1 MEKLFLVAFVLL
13 STSVFAQKTWDYS
26 IGGSATLYKNDGGI
40 SNPGNSGNIDD
51 NSDYYGGIRSGIV
64 PASDIEEITPLAPA
78 TLLLLGL
85 GGATVGTAVCRNQK
99 RRK

>member
-1 MEKLFLVAFVLL
+1 MKKLFLVAFVLL

-26 IGGSATLYKNDGGI
+26 IGGNSIFSKAGNDNPT
-40 SNPGNSGNIDD
+40 NPGTNPN
-51 NSDYYGGIRSGIV
+51 YGQGYGIREGEQ
-64 PASDIEEITPLAPA
+64 PTTPLPIAPA

>member
-1 MEKLFLVAFVLL
+1 MKKLFLVAFVLL

-26 IGGSATLYKNDGGI
+26 IGGSATLIKNDGGSI
-40 SNPGNSGNIDD
+40 SDPGNIDG
-51 NSDYYGGIRSGIV
+51 NSNHNGGIRSGIV
-64 PASDIEEITPLAPA
+64 PVEDIEELTPIAPA

>member
-1 MEKLFLVAFVLL
+1 MKKLFLVAFVLL

-26 IGGSATLYKNDGGI
+26 IGGNTTLIKNDGT
-40 SNPGNSGNIDD
+40 SDPSSPVYYESSD
-51 NSDYYGGIRSGIV
+51 NSGGIRT
-64 PASDIEEITPLAPA
+64 IEAPLAPA

>member
-1 MEKLFLVAFVLL
+1 MKKLFLVAFVLL
-13 STSVFAQKTWDYS
+13 STSVFAQNTWDYR
-26 IGGSATLYKNDGGI
+26 IGGNTTLTKNNGI
-40 SNPGNSGNIDD
+40 SDPGDNINNEAD
-51 NSDYYGGIRSGIV
+51 NYLGIRSGGIV
-64 PASDIEEITPLAPA
+64 EDIEEITPLAPA